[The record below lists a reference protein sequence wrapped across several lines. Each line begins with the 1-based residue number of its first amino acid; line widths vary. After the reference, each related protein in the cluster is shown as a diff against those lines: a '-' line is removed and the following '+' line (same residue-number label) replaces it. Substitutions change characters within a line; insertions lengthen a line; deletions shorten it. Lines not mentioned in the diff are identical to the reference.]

1 MKYSITDV
9 SKITKISSSAI
20 RFYEEKGLLLPIN
33 RKPSGVRYFSEEDVE
48 RLIFIKELKNTGLS
62 IKDI

>member
-20 RFYEEKGLLLPIN
+20 RFYEEK
-33 RKPSGVRYFSEEDVE
+33 VYYF
-48 RLIFIKELKNTGLS
+48 LS
-62 IKDI
+62 IENQVVFAISLKEM

>member
-33 RKPSGVRYFSEEDVE
+33 RIG
-48 RLIFIKELKNTGLS
+48 KNS
-62 IKDI
+62 QRK